1 MHISTDN
8 KYLGKF
14 TFANKY
20 REGVSS
26 LFKRLRSYYDLVI
39 LSGDNQSERE
49 NLMKLLPSKT
59 KLFFNQ
65 KPEDKLEYI
74 KHHQNEGAKVL
85 MIGDGLND
93 AGALKQSDVGVALA
107 ENVNVFSPACD
118 AIMDASKLSE
128 LDTFLKISKQAIT
141 IIKLSFTVSFLY
153 NIVGLSFAITANLS
167 PVVAAILMP
176 MSSISIVIFTTIAS
190 NWVGRK
196 LK

>member
-26 LFKRLRSYYDLVI
+26 LFKRLQSYYDLVI

>member
-1 MHISTDN
+1 
-8 KYLGKF
+8 
-14 TFANKY
+14 
-20 REGVSS
+20 
-26 LFKRLRSYYDLVI
+26 
-39 LSGDNQSERE
+39 
-49 NLMKLLPSKT
+49 
-59 KLFFNQ
+59 
-65 KPEDKLEYI
+65 
-74 KHHQNEGAKVL
+74 

>member
-1 MHISTDN
+1 MESS
-8 KYLGKF
+8 LS
-14 TFANKY
+14 ANKY